1 MSHLLRL
8 FVAVTAAAVIIG
20 CGGPEAEKPKP
31 PEPPPFT
38 ASVEK
43 IGPMTAAVLA
53 KIGPYSGAGEAWKA
67 LADWAQKNKVEL
79 AGPQLAFYYDDPAK
93 VKPESTRY
101 EICFGVAEKTKG
113 DKTVKV
119 RKLEAADVAV
129 TTHVGPY
136 DNVGATY
143 AKLAE
148 WIAANNL
155 EVAGPS
161 VEFLA
166 MQEGVPAESLKTKV
180 GFIVKPKAPPADTT
194 AKPTGKTQEKKPE
207 RTGR

>member
-1 MSHLLRL
+1 MSHLLRM
-8 FVAVTAAAVIIG
+8 FVAVTAAAVIVG
-20 CGGPEAEKPKP
+20 CGGQQAEKPKP
-31 PEPPPFT
+31 PEPPAFT

-43 IGPMTAAVLA
+43 LEPMTAAVLA
-53 KIGPYSGAGEAWKA
+53 KTGPYSGTGEAYKA

-79 AGPQLAFYYDDPAK
+79 AGPQLAFYYDDPART
-93 VKPESTRY
+93 KPESTRY
-101 EICFGVAEKTKG
+101 EVCFGVAEKTKG

-119 RKLEAADVAV
+119 RKFEAADVAV
-129 TTHVGPY
+129 TTHVGSY

-143 AKLAE
+143 ARLAE
-148 WIAANNL
+148 WVAANNL

-166 MQEGVPAESLKTKV
+166 MQQGVPPESLKTKV

-194 AKPTGKTQEKKPE
+194 AKPVGDKPGEKPP

>member
-1 MSHLLRL
+1 MSYLLRL

-20 CGGPEAEKPKP
+20 CGGQQTEKPKP

-38 ASVEK
+38 ASIEK
-43 IGPMTAAVLA
+43 LGPMTAAVLA
-53 KIGPYSGAGEAWKA
+53 KTGPYSGTGESFKA

-79 AGPQLAFYYDDPAK
+79 TGPQLAFYYDDPAK

-113 DKTVKV
+113 DKIVKV
-119 RKLEAADVAV
+119 RKLEVADIAV

-136 DNVGATY
+136 NNVGATY
-143 AKLAE
+143 GKLAE
-148 WIAANNL
+148 WIAANNY

-166 MQEGVPAESLKTKV
+166 MQENVPPESLKTKV
-180 GFIVKPKAPPADTT
+180 GFIVKPKTPPTDTT
-194 AKPTGKTQEKKPE
+194 AKPTGKKQEKKPE